1 MALLNKCL
9 PWLKRTNESEDF
21 RGCLP
26 YLGNDLDLTH
36 NTDDIIP
43 LPDIETLDKENLIL
57 INIKF
62 ITLVD

>member
-1 MALLNKCL
+1 
-9 PWLKRTNESEDF
+9 
-21 RGCLP
+21 
-26 YLGNDLDLTH
+26 LGNDLDLTH
-36 NTDDIIP
+36 NTDDILP